1 VASFFKTDK
10 LSFFMGMTNSCT
22 GVILAGGQN
31 TRFNGKDKAFIH
43 VGQRQVLDRI
53 LDIFSDLFDDIIL
66 VTNEPVKYLTWDVM
80 LATDIFPFR
89 SSLTGIHAGLFF
101 TANPYVFI
109 TACDMPFLKK
119 DVVKAIIG
127 SIEPGMDVIIPE
139 TSAGLEPLCAVYS
152 KNCLKS
158 AEHNLRQQ
166 QLQIQQFF
174 KNVRV
179 KKIQESELRKKDP
192 RLISFFNINTPED
205 RDRAEKIAAKD
216 VKVF

>member
-1 VASFFKTDK
+1 
-10 LSFFMGMTNSCT
+10 MTNPCT

-43 VGQRQVLDRI
+43 VGRRQVLDRI

-66 VTNEPVKYLTWDVM
+66 VTNAPVKYLAWDVM
-80 LATDIFPFR
+80 LVTDLYPFR

-109 TACDMPFLKK
+109 AACDMPFLKK
-119 DVVKAIIG
+119 DVVKTIIG

-174 KNVRV
+174 KKVRV
-179 KKIQESELRKKDP
+179 KKIQESELRHKDP
-192 RLISFFNINTPED
+192 RLISFFNINTPAD
-205 RDRAEKIAAKD
+205 HDRAEKIIAKD
-216 VKVF
+216 MKVF

>member
-1 VASFFKTDK
+1 
-10 LSFFMGMTNSCT
+10 MGMTNPCT
-22 GVILAGGQN
+22 GVILAGGRN

-43 VGQRQVLDRI
+43 VGRRQVLDRI

-66 VTNEPVKYLTWDVM
+66 VTNAPVKYLAWDVM
-80 LATDIFPFR
+80 LVTDLYPFR

-109 TACDMPFLKK
+109 AACDMPFLKK
-119 DVVKAIIG
+119 DVVKTIIG

-174 KNVRV
+174 KKVRV
-179 KKIQESELRKKDP
+179 KKIHESELRQKDP
-192 RLISFFNINTPED
+192 HLISFFNINTPAD
-205 RDRAEKIAAKD
+205 HDRAEKIIAKD
-216 VKVF
+216 MKVF